1 MGFEQGGGLLLFTS
15 VVSHRLRSNAELP
28 VLTPAVIVI
37 TTTIIITAVITIAA
51 VAIVVI
57 AIAIAIAATPA
68 TLADQTSDWA
78 EECAIRTAAC
88 VRAAR

>member
-1 MGFEQGGGLLLFTS
+1 MGFEQGGGLLLFTR

-57 AIAIAIAATPA
+57 AIAATPA
-68 TLADQTSDWA
+68 TIAEQTSDWA
-78 EECAIRTAAC
+78 EVCAIRTAAC

>member
-1 MGFEQGGGLLLFTS
+1 MGFEQGGGLLLFTR

-57 AIAIAIAATPA
+57 AIAIAATPA
-68 TLADQTSDWA
+68 TIADQTSDWA

>member
-1 MGFEQGGGLLLFTS
+1 MGFEQGGGLLLFTR

-57 AIAIAIAATPA
+57 AIAATPA